1 MFVDPFVEWSQ
12 KFINNTVWLVH
23 YSIEEW
29 KYEIIYNIS
38 LHISNVEGL

>member
-1 MFVDPFVEWSQ
+1 MFEWSQ
-12 KFINNTVWLVH
+12 KFEVRNLLITLSGL
-23 YSIEEW
+23 YTIEEW